1 MYDIAKG
8 SKTAVVGGGCWY
20 LLIQQEVKVDYD
32 AAPAGV
38 GVDAVHVILQ
48 APAWHHGIYQAT
60 PNIPDKKNKKQQTR
74 QAVRVLQKK
83 KKHETSETL
92 RILPVRTYYFRANTL
107 MYDMST
113 SKVPSGLILL

>member
-1 MYDIAKG
+1 MM
-8 SKTAVVGGGCWY
+8 
-20 LLIQQEVKVDYD
+20 LLLLVLALTLFMLFFKPQ
-32 AAPAGV
+32 
-38 GVDAVHVILQ
+38 
-48 APAWHHGIYQAT
+48 HGIMASTKQHQTYLT
-60 PNIPDKKNKKQQTR
+60 KKTKNNKHDKQYEYYK
-74 QAVRVLQKK
+74 KK